1 MKFTM
6 RSLFSLSE
14 EDKREILEAVAPS
27 APPEDFIMINKEM
40 WQQLSAR
47 LDKQEEMMKN
57 LLVEITKNSVKLDEL
72 KRINEKQTVI
82 AGMPSVTVPDDKK
95 FVSMFISD
103 EARKRDFFWW
113 LRSAVGNRNF
123 SRVNVDGSGNFEFA
137 NCPGGL
143 VLGFCT

>member
-14 EDKREILEAVAPS
+14 EDKREILEA
-27 APPEDFIMINKEM
+27 
-40 WQQLSAR
+40 
-47 LDKQEEMMKN
+47 
-57 LLVEITKNSVKLDEL
+57 KNSVKLDEL

-103 EARKRDFFWW
+103 EARKRDFFWL

-137 NCPGGL
+137 NYPGGL
-143 VLGFCT
+143 VLCFCT